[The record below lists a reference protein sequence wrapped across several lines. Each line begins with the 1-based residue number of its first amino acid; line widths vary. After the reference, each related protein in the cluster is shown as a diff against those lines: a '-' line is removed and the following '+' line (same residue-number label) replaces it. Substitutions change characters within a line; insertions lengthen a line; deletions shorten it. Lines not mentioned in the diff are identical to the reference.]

1 MTIPRQ
7 RYLLLFTVALLCAM
21 APLAAQQSGV
31 IVLDESDFQ
40 ATPNA
45 APVGGARGSA
55 SFSATPI
62 AAGEVHVFDPR
73 RDAHADI
80 RNALQV
86 AARDGKHVLLDVGG
100 NWCSY
105 CKLLDRFYV
114 DNPDLLALRNRHF
127 LYVKVNFSEENQNP
141 EALQRYGLIRG
152 FPHYFVLD
160 AKGKLLRSQRVALL
174 GGQGGYRPDRFR
186 AFLQAMAPGQISA
199 RQ

>member
-1 MTIPRQ
+1 MTLRNRCLP
-7 RYLLLFTVALLCAM
+7 LCAVFLFC
-21 APLAAQQSGV
+21 ALSPLRAQQAGV
-31 IVLDESDFQ
+31 IVLEEGDFQ
-40 ATPNA
+40 PTPNA
-45 APVGGARGSA
+45 APVGASRGSA

-73 RDAHADI
+73 RDASADI

-114 DNPDLLALRNRHF
+114 DNPDVLALRNRHF

-141 EALQRYGLIRG
+141 DALQRYGLIRG

-160 AKGKLLRSQRVALL
+160 ARGKLLRSQRVALL
-174 GGQGGYRPDRFR
+174 GSRTGYQPDRFR
-186 AFLQAMAPGQISA
+186 TFLRAMAPGQITA